1 MRILVAVSI
10 SILLSAAQITAAA
23 ALEKPATSQ
32 GSPFAASLR
41 FRLARGTPPSQP
53 APSPAP
59 PVSSPTPDPTP
70 PQPTPTP
77 APLPDF
83 ETATEQ
89 EVIRL
94 MNVERV
100 KYGVAAFS
108 VDPLLT
114 DLARAHSADM
124 LANNYFS
131 HTDNSGCSAQC
142 RLQKAGYAY
151 RSFGENLYMESGRAL
166 TPLEVATRIVSAW
179 MQSAGHRQNI
189 LNAQYTVSGVGIAS
203 SGTRLYATSLYALP
217 R

>member
-10 SILLSAAQITAAA
+10 SILLSATQITAAA

-41 FRLARGTPPSQP
+41 FRLSRGTPPSQP

-70 PQPTPTP
+70 TPSPTP
-77 APLPDF
+77 APLLDF

-100 KYGVAAFS
+100 KYGVAALA
-108 VDPLLT
+108 VGPRLT

-124 LANNYFS
+124 
-131 HTDNSGCSAQC
+131 
-142 RLQKAGYAY
+142 
-151 RSFGENLYMESGRAL
+151 
-166 TPLEVATRIVSAW
+166 
-179 MQSAGHRQNI
+179 
-189 LNAQYTVSGVGIAS
+189 
-203 SGTRLYATSLYALP
+203 
-217 R
+217 